1 MQHRKFRD
9 DHAQGCQEIDNEISQ
24 IVVRVVGAEE
34 EQDNGHAEEEF
45 LRRSILVAIV
55 DLLPHV
61 QVVVCTRIEFE
72 WDTPHP
78 VEHQEGTKHVGDV
91 GESPRH
97 LLRDAWNNIVED
109 LEGDDENE
117 MDCPG
122 SLGVDP
128 VGIEIGQGG
137 LVAGMLDGLRRLL
150 VDNAAGPS
158 SPSHLRLAHLGIRG
172 KPLGPRVELG
182 REGDGPGN

>member
-1 MQHRKFRD
+1 M
-9 DHAQGCQEIDNEISQ
+9 
-24 IVVRVVGAEE
+24 RVVGAEE

-122 SLGVDP
+122 SCFMLSALLGSSLPLHAWTFTLTLGVDP